1 MSYNGGGRSYNQAG
15 GGGSYYHGG
24 VGAGG
29 KRGRDDD
36 DDSRHYA
43 RRRGNDPGQYYYSP
57 QRPQHPSPRAQ
68 QELYKQRLW
77 NMPHHE
83 DLANFADA
91 THIVFAK
98 DPDTVFAAFR
108 VAVTELPHKLPHYA
122 NLIARLTTPY
132 VPQVTLADR
141 ITPSGSHPGRVLRAL
156 PSRVTLPAKPVV
168 DADGNVAAAPAP
180 APAPTPAAATDDSTT
195 VQDETSDANMQTQAD
210 GATETKKGTTDD
222 TTAVA
227 PAEPE
232 PKPVN
237 AGHAIIA
244 DLGKALQLWLDQRKW
259 RNVRYTM
266 CVFAHLTSIPAPIVP
281 VVKVSSLLALLQP
294 FAAVLGEAGL
304 RASRGDECARI
315 IAETLLRATSISSDD
330 DETLRDAVDLYLARR
345 KLEKELFGDP
355 ETTSQFEDRLES
367 LVSCLV
373 TKSTLHVLPTYP
385 ISSRLRNDLTNETVD
400 LPEIVVPA
408 ELDKDELS
416 RLIEVP
422 PPNTGLK
429 GDEGVGYEGLRVYL
443 TLFDDETVP
452 ETYDP
457 SGAIIRSLIFDII
470 NLYEHNRKEAAKL
483 LMELPRWFTPRTFK
497 SDNAPKKRDGED
509 DEQRRDEFEQE
520 VDRERDAVEE
530 KSSEWVIEHLVV
542 ESILTSLFA
551 MPRSTLPPAYY
562 HSLLTELCREAPAT
576 IGPALGRCIRRLYA
590 GLGNE
595 ADAGNPVLDA
605 EGIRRFTEWFSMHL
619 SNFGFAW
626 GWKDWAADMEIDHQ
640 HPKRIF
646 VQRVIE
652 LEVRLSY
659 FERIKDTIPDAM
671 LEKGVVAEVAP
682 GPNYQYDRPDSQDL
696 VAVENASPYAALAG
710 RIFDLLRAKA
720 STSQIETEL
729 KGIDAT
735 LQTDHTLTADESRA
749 LILDMTVQSILSIG
763 SRSFS
768 HFLNVLERYLVLLRN
783 LTPSVSTRSELL
795 KSVAKFWTHHR
806 QFHLIVLDKLLQY
819 RLVDGADV
827 ISWVFDPTRN
837 GVWSDMDDW
846 LALNATISTLKGRVK
861 AAQGRL
867 EGLLTEA
874 DTHRAREQL
883 GSNNNNNDLEDS
895 TMEVNDSIG
904 VVVVVVDTTE
914 ISLARTQL
922 STQNEDL
929 SNCLLNVLEHFSN
942 LLPEARKLDDWT
954 GFWIEGWF
962 REFVRLL
969 IELDAFKITSFMSG
983 LMRLAE
989 GWEEGG
995 FVVRCLEAGRSWSL
1009 VV

>member
-1 MSYNGGGRSYNQAG
+1 MAIIP
-15 GGGSYYHGG
+15 
-24 VGAGG
+24 
-29 KRGRDDD
+29 DDD

-43 RRRGNDPGQYYYSP
+43 RRRGNDPGQYYSP
-57 QRPQHPSPRAQ
+57 QRPHHPSPRAQ
-68 QELYKQRLW
+68 QELFKQRLW

-83 DLANFADA
+83 VRSCSSDTERDLANFADA
-91 THIVFAK
+91 TQVVFAK
-98 DPDTVFAAFR
+98 DPETVFAAFR

-122 NLIARLTTPY
+122 HLIARLTTPY

-141 ITPSGSHPGRVLRAL
+141 IASSAAHPGRIIRGL
-156 PSRVTLPAKPVV
+156 PSRAALPAKPVL
-168 DADGNVAAAPAP
+168 DGDGDGNVAAATT
-180 APAPTPAAATDDSTT
+180 PTHATDDSATATT
-195 VQDETSDANMQTQAD
+195 AKDEASDAKMLTESD
-210 GATETKKGTTDD
+210 ESTETKKETTDE
-222 TTAVA
+222 AAAAA
-227 PAEPE
+227 PTE
-232 PKPVN
+232 PKPEPVN

-266 CVFAHLTSIPAPIVP
+266 CVFAHLTSIPAPVVP

-315 IAETLLRATSISSDD
+315 IAETLLRATSVTSDD

-345 KLEKELFGDP
+345 KLQKELFGDS
-355 ETTSQFEDRLES
+355 ETTSQFEDHLES

-373 TKSTLHVLPTYP
+373 TKSSLHVLPSYP
-385 ISSRLRNDLTNETVD
+385 IPSRLRNESPDELVE

-416 RLIEVP
+416 KLIEVP
-422 PPNTGLK
+422 QPNTGLK
-429 GDEGVGYEGLRVYL
+429 GDEGVGYEGVRVYL
-443 TLFDDETVP
+443 RLFDDEAFAFSSQQTVP

-497 SDNAPKKRDGED
+497 TDDAQKKKDDDDEEKRDDEID
-509 DEQRRDEFEQE
+509 DG
-520 VDRERDAVEE
+520 VDREKDEVEG
-530 KSSEWVIEHLVV
+530 KRSEWVIEHLVV
-542 ESILTSLFA
+542 EVGCHRVLVSILTSLFA

-626 GWKDWAADMEIDHQ
+626 GWKDWADDMEIDAQ

-659 FERIKDTIPDAM
+659 YERIKDTIPDSM
-671 LEKGVVAEVAP
+671 LETGVVAEAAP
-682 GPNYQYDRPDSQDL
+682 GPNYQYERPDPQDL
-696 VAVENASPYAALAG
+696 VAVEHASPYAALAG
-710 RIFDLLRAKA
+710 RILDLVRAKG
-720 STSQIETEL
+720 STSDIETEL

-735 LQTDHTLTADESRA
+735 LQTDHSLTADQARD
-749 LILDMTVQSILSIG
+749 LILDMAVQSILSVG

-768 HFLNVLERYLVLLRN
+768 HFLNVLERYLLLLRS
-783 LTPSVSTRSELL
+783 LTPSSSARLKLL
-795 KSVAKFWTHHR
+795 KSAATFWMHHR

-819 RLVDGADV
+819 RLVDAADV
-827 ISWVFDPTRN
+827 ITWVFDPTRN
-837 GVWSDMDDW
+837 GSWSDMDDW
-846 LALNATISTLKGRVK
+846 LALSATIKTLQGRVK

-867 EGLLTEA
+867 EGLFTEA
-874 DTHRAREQL
+874 DTQRAQEQVT
-883 GSNNNNNDLEDS
+883 STDLDDS
-895 TMEVNDSIG
+895 TMDALTEPS
-904 VVVVVVDTTE
+904 DTTD
-914 ISLARTQL
+914 ITLARTQL
-922 STQNEDL
+922 STLTTDL
-929 SNCLLNVLEHFSN
+929 CTLLLTILTHFST
-942 LLPEARKLDDWT
+942 LLPESRPTDSWST
-954 GFWIEGWF
+954 FWIEGLF
-962 REFVRLL
+962 REFCRLL
-969 IELDAFKITSFMSG
+969 IEMDAFKMNEFMEG
-983 LMRLAE
+983 LMTLAE
-989 GWEEGG
+989 DLEEGG
-995 FVVRCLEAGRSWSL
+995 LVVRCLEAGRSWSL